1 MKRIT
6 TLLLC
11 ALLLLC
17 SVSLGA
23 QSSAYQRA
31 MTERTAKLDSASI
44 EVLQSL
50 AADFDRFTLMTGADW
65 TAPYYS
71 AYCRAI
77 QAFADSEA
85 ADRLAEQAE
94 QYLEKATELGGDASE
109 IACLRSMLFAAR
121 LQVNPQTR
129 WQIYGPESAKQLQ
142 LAQEANPN
150 NPRVYLLQAQSVA
163 YTPAAYGG
171 GKDKALPSITKA
183 LELYTKQSPEP
194 AYAPHWGEEQ
204 AKALYHFCTAEE
216 AR

>member
-1 MKRIT
+1 MMPP
-6 TLLLC
+6 LLW

-23 QSSAYQRA
+23 QSPAYQRA
-31 MTERTAKLDSASI
+31 MMERTTKLDSASI

-50 AADFDRFTLMTGADW
+50 SADFDRFTLMTGTDW

-71 AYCRAI
+71 AYCRAM
-77 QAFADSEA
+77 QAFANGEV

-94 QYLEKATELGGDASE
+94 QYLQKATELGGDASE

-129 WQIYGPESAKQLQ
+129 WQLYGVESAKHLK
-142 LAQEANPN
+142 LAQDANPN
-150 NPRVYLLQAQSVA
+150 NPRVYLLQAQSLV

-171 GKDKALPSITKA
+171 GKDKALLAITRA
-183 LELYTKQSPEP
+183 LELYKEQSPEP
-194 AYAPHWGEEQ
+194 AYAPHWGEAQ
-204 AKALYHFCTAEE
+204 TQSLYLFCSRTTE
-216 AR
+216 